1 MIVNALIEKNRESI
15 RALAK
20 NRGIRNVRLFG
31 SMARDAATE
40 DSDVDLLVEL
50 EEGRSGLALGGF
62 LQDVS
67 DLLGRRVDVVTE
79 HSLHVRIRE
88 QVLIEAISV

>member
-15 RALAK
+15 RAIAK

>member
-15 RALAK
+15 RAIAK
-20 NRGIRNVRLFG
+20 SRGIRNVRLFG
-31 SMARDAATE
+31 SMARDAASE

-67 DLLGRRVDVVTE
+67 DLLGRKVDVVTE
-79 HSLHVRIRE
+79 HSLHARIRE
-88 QVLIEAISV
+88 QVLKEAISV